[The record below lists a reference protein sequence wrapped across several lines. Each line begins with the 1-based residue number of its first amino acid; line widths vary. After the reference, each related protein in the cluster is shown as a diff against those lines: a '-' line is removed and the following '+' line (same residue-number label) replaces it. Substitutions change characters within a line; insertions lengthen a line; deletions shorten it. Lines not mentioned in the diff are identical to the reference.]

1 MEQPLNICPQ
11 ITYAIQLL
19 STGDNQDKAI
29 GIIESVISDYDTKQ
43 YPNFSTGLA
52 GIGAGIQYAINQ
64 QMIEAVADEVF
75 VEIDEIL
82 FLSVCFRNHYDLS
95 HAKGLTGL
103 ASYFFYRLEDK
114 YASDNNICTLTSK
127 SALLSILDI
136 LSARVG
142 LNGYSY
148 PLFKK
153 IAKLSDEEVKDIKAF
168 IRHFFQ
174 YNICNT
180 QAELLQNRM
189 IENMYYKENASCIS
203 ANKNLDDLTILIP
216 VRIDSTQRLENLY
229 TMIEFYTSRTNARFI
244 LLEAGET
251 QLVNITHYNH
261 VEYIFC
267 KDNNRIFHHTH
278 YRNEMIKRAG
288 TPIVAIW
295 DIDIVVPLDQ
305 LYVAAEAIRKYG
317 NVLSYPFDGCCYS
330 IPEELSSKYRENP
343 DIRLLE
349 NKHPVLSTMF
359 GMLTVGGVFLANRKQ
374 YMRAGMEN
382 ENFVGWGPED
392 AERLKRIT
400 ILNLPVFRV
409 PGSIYHLWH
418 PRKEN
423 SCFANQ
429 EQNLKAKKELIRICR
444 MNSPDLQ
451 NEINTWHWLDNHNQ

>member
-1 MEQPLNICPQ
+1 MPRSVYVRVVSFRFIISMVMEQPLNICPQ

-52 GIGAGIQYAINQ
+52 GIGAGIQY
-64 QMIEAVADEVF
+64 
-75 VEIDEIL
+75 
-82 FLSVCFRNHYDLS
+82 
-95 HAKGLTGL
+95 
-103 ASYFFYRLEDK
+103 
-114 YASDNNICTLTSK
+114 
-127 SALLSILDI
+127 
-136 LSARVG
+136 
-142 LNGYSY
+142 
-148 PLFKK
+148 
-153 IAKLSDEEVKDIKAF
+153 
-168 IRHFFQ
+168 
-174 YNICNT
+174 ICNT

-374 YMRAGMEN
+374 YMRAGISSMASPQRKLL
-382 ENFVGWGPED
+382 FCKSGTK
-392 AERLKRIT
+392 LKSKKRVDQ
-400 ILNLPVFRV
+400 NLPD
-409 PGSIYHLWH
+409 
-418 PRKEN
+418 
-423 SCFANQ
+423 
-429 EQNLKAKKELIRICR
+429 EQ
-444 MNSPDLQ
+444 S
-451 NEINTWHWLDNHNQ
+451 